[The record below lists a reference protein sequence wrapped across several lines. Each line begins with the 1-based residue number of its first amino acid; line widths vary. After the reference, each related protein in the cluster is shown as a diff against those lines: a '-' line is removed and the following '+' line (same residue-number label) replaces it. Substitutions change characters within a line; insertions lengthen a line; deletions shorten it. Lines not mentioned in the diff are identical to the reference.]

1 MIPANR
7 ILKILISLLILL
19 QLVAFQSS
27 TSPEKWIPFPENEK
41 FKAEW
46 KKVDELEKK
55 GLPKSALEIVD
66 QIYASA
72 KKSHNAEQV
81 AKALIYRS
89 KFISQTE
96 EDAFP
101 KIIGQVLDEI
111 AVSKFPLKQI
121 LHSYAAS
128 YYWGYY
134 SKDQW
139 RISQRTVIPGFQS
152 EDITDWDKM
161 DFLNKMNEH
170 LEASLQNAD
179 SLQRVQISNF
189 EDIINEGTQPKE
201 LRPSLY
207 DFLAHRAIQYYESS
221 NGVNTLLS
229 DDQFLADEKFFA
241 PAKEFAKLKIIPLD
255 SSSNHFKI
263 LGQYQAILRN
273 RLKQENIPALV
284 DADLAR
290 LDYVNDNST
299 ADAKDSLY
307 LDALKSL
314 HIKYA
319 EDASVAEVMYR
330 EGKYYE
336 SKAQWYDWN
345 DPAKLK
351 FKDYAKTAER
361 LFVQVVERFGES
373 HAAGMS
379 RYELEVMRKK
389 ELTMRL
395 ESGVIPG
402 RTFPCQAEYKNLSEV
417 FLQVYKVDTI
427 DYFKQIVKD
436 NGRDL
441 VKKLIGKSELVRE
454 QKLELPGSVDLNKH
468 SAEFLVEGL
477 PIGKYIFMLADNDKF
492 NLGHGLYAWDFLNVS
507 NIAYMNRGDRS
518 KGATDILV
526 VDRDNGAPVPGI
538 SIDKL
543 DIIYSRGIQS
553 NEIRKTATLK
563 TNKEG
568 FVTLPGGDGYN
579 RSNSILFFKH
589 GKDFLISDENFYNPG
604 KSSES
609 NPKVCSFFLDRMIYR
624 PGQIVYF
631 KGIVHSGKGNES
643 KVIENQK
650 VQIQLIDANWQTL
663 KEQDYVSN
671 EFGSFSGSFTLP
683 KSALTGNFRIQTKL
697 GSIDFR
703 VEEYKR
709 PKMQVTFSPIEGQY
723 RFNDEVTVKGTVK
736 SYTGQPVSFADI
748 QYTVTRSNF
757 GDYRFYMPWKP
768 SLQIDFGKVETN
780 EKGEFTL
787 SFKAICPKVTERNTS
802 FNFDVS
808 VDATD
813 QNGETQSASTN
824 VSIQD
829 KAIFI
834 ESDFPRKVDLSTSS
848 EEEFMLAVKTVNQ
861 QKIDNVVDLE
871 VFQLEA
877 PALLFS
883 NKLNLAEKNLQPKEE
898 WQKLYPG
905 HEYRDELH
913 PDNYPV
919 KKQVAKFSI
928 DTKDQKSLKFDQ
940 LGKRAPGVYK
950 ICFST
955 KDKFGRTVEKTIYSE
970 FFDSHSEKL
979 HAPKTDWFVA
989 LKKKAEPGEK
999 AQFLIGTG
1007 LEKVQVLYEIILQ
1020 GNIVK
1025 QEWMTL
1031 KEGQK
1036 LIEVPV
1042 EEKHRGG
1049 FQVSFTFAQNN
1060 HVFLYTEQ
1068 VDVPFSNKELDISF
1082 ETFRD
1087 QLYPGQKEEWRV
1099 KIRGPKGDKVA
1110 AELLCGMYDASLD
1123 KFAPNPC
1130 SSFFEAP
1137 YYFFDPFMTSTFSS
1151 GRSQLIYEDYQYPRR
1166 PNDLYYDQLLWF
1178 GFGGYY
1184 MDEVAV
1190 RSSRQSLGMFNGRG
1204 EKGIVDADN
1213 MIEIKGESF
1222 QLNNVETNDG
1232 AYKFKNIPEE
1242 GDYSVSDVSDGYLL
1256 NKFIS
1261 SDIDLTNV
1269 YTRSNFNETAFFY
1282 PQLQTNEMGDV
1293 VIAFTVPESL
1303 TRWNINGLAHT
1314 KDVSTGLFHKELVTK
1329 KELMAEANPPRFFRE
1344 GDRIVFPV
1352 KISNMSDTLLQGQV
1366 KLEFVNA
1373 LNNETIKLSKE
1384 AEQLSFSIAKNG
1396 NQTIT
1401 WELTIPENVYA
1412 ISYTVKASTGTFLD
1426 GETKILPVLSN
1437 RMLVTESLPMS
1448 VRKAGKTSFEFK
1460 KLKEN
1465 KSTTLKN
1472 HKLTLEFTQNPA
1484 WYAVQALPYLMEFPH
1499 ECAEQLFSRY
1509 YANTLAGHIVNSM
1522 PEIKR
1527 VFEQWKISD
1536 NKETFLSNLEKN
1548 QDLKNIILN
1557 ETPWVRDALNEN
1569 QQKENI
1575 ALLFDLN
1582 KMKDELNMAWQKL
1595 QKMQMETGA
1604 WPWFPGL
1611 RENRYITQH
1620 IVAGLG
1626 HLKHLGIIDISTNQ
1640 PQFNAI
1646 RQALFYL
1653 DKEMYSDY
1661 TRYNSNKELNSLLVH
1676 YLYMRSF
1683 FPDMRLSK
1691 IHQEA
1696 VDHYFA
1702 EAQKNWLKFNKYE
1715 QAMIA
1720 LALQRNGDSESP
1732 MAIIKSLKEFSI
1744 SSDEFGMYWKNG
1756 NGYYWNNAPI
1766 EQQALMIELFEE
1778 VAKDPA
1784 SVNELKIWLLKQKQT
1799 QAWKTTKATADAVYA
1814 LLLSGD
1820 NWLDSKEDVKIQ
1832 IGNQLIQPSKDKDI
1846 ALEAGTGYFKK
1857 SWEAGEIN
1865 PSMGNISITKTTDR
1879 LSWGAVYWQYFE
1891 DLNKITAAS
1900 AGLSMVKELYIET
1913 KSKEKTELIK
1923 VTDKNQLKVG
1933 DKLIVRIHLK
1943 SDRNLE
1949 FVHMKD
1955 MRASGLEPVNFL
1967 SGHHYQGGMY
1977 YYESI
1982 RDASVNFFFDYLPK
1996 GDYVFEYPLWVAHSG
2011 DFSNGITT
2019 IQCMYAPE
2027 FGAHSQG
2034 VELKIGE

>member
-1 MIPANR
+1 MIRSNR
-7 ILKILISLLILL
+7 ILKIFISLLILL

-41 FKAEW
+41 FTAEW

-55 GLPKSALEIVD
+55 GLPKSAMEIVD

-72 KKSHNAEQV
+72 KRSHNAEQV
-81 AKALIYRS
+81 AKALIFRS

-101 KIIGQVLDEI
+101 KIIGQVLNEI

-139 RISQRTVIPGFQS
+139 RINQRTVIPGFQS
-152 EDITDWDKM
+152 KDITDWDKM

-170 LEASLQNAD
+170 LNLSLENAD

-207 DFLAHRAIQYYESS
+207 DFLANRAIQYIETAKSI
-221 NGVNTLLS
+221 NPLLS
-229 DDQFLADEKFFA
+229 DDQFLADEKFFT
-241 PAKEFAKLKIIPLD
+241 PAKEFAKLKIISLD
-255 SSSNHFKI
+255 SSSNQYKI
-263 LGQYQAILRN
+263 LNQYQAILSN

-330 EGKYYE
+330 EGKYYA
-336 SKAQWYDWN
+336 SRTQWYDWN
-345 DPAKLK
+345 DPVKLK
-351 FKDYAKTAER
+351 FKDYAKTAEG
-361 LFVQVVERFGES
+361 LFVQVVERFGQS

-379 RYELEVMRKK
+379 QFELEILRKK
-389 ELTMRL
+389 ELSMQL
-395 ESGVIPG
+395 ESGVIPSQ
-402 RTFPCQAEYKNLSEV
+402 TFPCQAEYKNLSEV
-417 FLQVYKVDTI
+417 FLRVYKVDTT

-441 VKKLIGKSELVRE
+441 VKNLIGKSELVKE
-454 QKLELPGSVDLNKH
+454 QKVELPGEMDLNKH

-579 RSNSILFFKH
+579 RSNSILFFKK

-609 NPKVCSFFLDRMIYR
+609 NPKICSFFLDRKIYR

-723 RFNDEVTVKGTVK
+723 RFNDEVTIKGTVK
-736 SYTGQPVSFADI
+736 SYTGQPVSFADV
-748 QYTVTRSNF
+748 QFTVTRSNF

-768 SLQIDFGKVETN
+768 SLQVDFGKVQTN

-787 SFKAICPKVTERNTS
+787 SFKAICPKVTEKNTS
-802 FNFDVS
+802 FNFAIS

-834 ESDFPRKVDLSTSS
+834 ESDFPEKVDLSDSS
-848 EEEFMLAVKTVNQ
+848 PKKYSLKAKTTNQ
-861 QKIDNVVDLE
+861 QEIESKIIVE
-871 VFQLEA
+871 VSQLEA
-877 PALLFS
+877 PELLFAS
-883 NKLNLAEKNLQPKEE
+883 KSVTTEYHLQSKEE
-898 WQKLYPG
+898 WQKMYPG
-905 HEYRDELH
+905 HEYKDELN
-913 PDNYPV
+913 PEKYPI
-919 KKQVAKFSI
+919 KKPVAFFNFNTNEWKEFGLES
-928 DTKDQKSLKFDQ
+928 F
-940 LGKRAPGVYK
+940 GKRLPGVYK
-950 ICFST
+950 IRFST
-955 KDKFGRTVEKTIYSE
+955 TDKFGRTVEKIVYSE
-970 FFDSHSEKL
+970 FFDSHSDKL

-1007 LEKVQVLYEIILQ
+1007 LAKVQVLYEIILQ
-1020 GNIVK
+1020 GKIIK

-1036 LIEVPV
+1036 LIEIPV
-1042 EEKHRGG
+1042 EEKHRGY
-1049 FQVSFTFAQNN
+1049 FDVSFTFAQNN
-1060 HVFLYTEQ
+1060 QVFLFTEM

-1087 QLYPGQKEEWRV
+1087 QLYPGQAEEWRV
-1099 KIRGPKGDKVA
+1099 KIKGPKGDKVA

-1123 KFAPNPC
+1123 KFAPNAW

-1137 YYFFDPFMTSTFSS
+1137 YYYFNPFTTSTFNT
-1151 GRSQLIYEDYQYPRR
+1151 GRSQLINEDYQYPRR
-1166 PNDLYYDQLLWF
+1166 PYDLYYDQLLWF

-1184 MDEVAV
+1184 MDGVAL
-1190 RSSRQSLGMFNGRG
+1190 RGSRQSLAMFNGRG
-1204 EKGIVDADN
+1204 EKGLMDEDMLLSKQPEQNVSLDIKVDGFPADQEAPPVIN
-1213 MIEIKGESF
+1213 TVQDV
-1222 QLNNVETNDG
+1222 QLD
-1232 AYKFKNIPEE
+1232 A
-1242 GDYSVSDVSDGYLL
+1242 
-1256 NKFIS
+1256 
-1261 SDIDLTNV
+1261 V

-1282 PQLQTNEMGDV
+1282 PQLQTNEEGDV

-1314 KDVSTGLFHKELVTK
+1314 KDVSTGLFQKELVTK

-1344 GDRIVFPV
+1344 SDRIVFPV

-1373 LNNETIKLSKE
+1373 LNNEKLKLSKE
-1384 AEQLSFSIAKNG
+1384 AEQQAFSVAENG

-1401 WELTIPENVYA
+1401 WELNIPENVYA
-1412 ISYTVKASTGTFLD
+1412 ISYTVKASTGTFSD
-1426 GETKILPVLSN
+1426 GETRILPVLSN

-1499 ECAEQLFSRY
+1499 VCAEQLFSRY

-1522 PEIKR
+1522 PEIKK
-1527 VFEQWKISD
+1527 VFEQWKISE

-1626 HLKHLGIIDISTNQ
+1626 HLAHLGIINISNNQ
-1640 PQFNAI
+1640 PQYNAI

-1661 TRYNSNKELNSLLVH
+1661 TRYNSNRELNSLLVH

-1720 LALQRNGDSESP
+1720 LALQRNGDPETP
-1732 MAIIKSLKEFSI
+1732 IAIIKSLKEFSL
-1744 SSDEFGMYWKNG
+1744 SSDEFGMYWKSG
-1756 NGYYWNNAPI
+1756 DGWYWNQAPI

-1778 VAKDPA
+1778 VAKDPS

-1832 IGNQLIQPSKDKDI
+1832 IGSQLIQPSKDKDI

-1857 SWEAGEIN
+1857 SWEAGEIK
-1865 PSMGNISITKTTDR
+1865 PDMGIISVTKTTDR

-1891 DLNKITAAS
+1891 DLDKITGHA
-1900 AGLSMVKELYIET
+1900 AGLSMNKELYIEKKT
-1913 KSKEKTELIK
+1913 KEKTELIK
-1923 VTDKNQLKVG
+1923 VTDKNQLQIG

-1982 RDASVNFFFDYLPK
+1982 HDASVNFFFDYLPK
-1996 GDYVFEYPLWVAHSG
+1996 GDYVFEYPLRVAHSG

-2027 FGAHSQG
+2027 FGAHSEG
-2034 VELKIGE
+2034 VELRIGE